1 MNPLL
6 VLQTLSV
13 WMLSDG
19 GALTA
24 TAVAGLGVLLL
35 AWALRALPSSAAART
50 APRPQGGGR
59 ATRPALVRQCDPGA
73 PGRSLPRAPSA
84 GPAPA

>member
-13 WMLSDG
+13 WLLSDG

-24 TAVAGLGVLLL
+24 TAVAGLGALLL
-35 AWALRALPSSAAART
+35 AWALRALPSSAGTRT
-50 APRPQGGGR
+50 DPRPPGGGR
-59 ATRPALVRQCDPGA
+59 ATRPVPVRQCDPGA
-73 PGRSLPRAPSA
+73 PGRPRPRAPSA